1 MRHPS
6 VFRSSNLVALLVFL
20 CACIA
25 GGGAYA
31 QDYVT
36 ADAVRERLNAND
48 VKGAADLL
56 DDFTDQVFHDLAAS
70 EIVKTSLKVGD
81 WSIAV
86 LALDS
91 MSLGHL
97 MLFPS
102 QQMIGVAVGEKDCGK
117 VKEVFDALPADIS
130 FRSLL
135 ENMSSGIC

>member
-1 MRHPS
+1 MQ
-6 VFRSSNLVALLVFL
+6 RSSIFLSSNFVALLVFL
-20 CACIA
+20 CACVV
-25 GGGAYA
+25 GNGVSA
-31 QDYVT
+31 QDYVI

-48 VKGAADLL
+48 VNGAADLL
-56 DDFTDQVFHDLAAS
+56 DDFNDQVLHDLAAS

-81 WSIAV
+81 WSIAL

-102 QQMIGVAVGEKDCGK
+102 QQMISVAVEEKDCGK
-117 VKEVFDALPADIS
+117 AKEVLDALPADIS

-135 ENMSSGIC
+135 ENTSSGIC